1 MTTLADLHAALL
13 PGATP
18 IGVRDP
24 GAAIA
29 WTRVLR
35 PRVPAF
41 DALERGDLAIVP
53 LAVLGL
59 VAPGPAGAASVVDA
73 CADAGVAGIVV
84 VDGDGGDEV
93 IGAGL
98 VAAMA
103 GRGVAGLRLRRT
115 DVAALERMIIGYLV
129 NERAE
134 LERQVAELEIR
145 LEAVA
150 LDGGGPAAL
159 VAALAGSFGRAVA
172 LEGRR
177 GVPIAVH
184 APADAP
190 ATAVAA
196 ARYQATLRGPV
207 ALRVGLP
214 GRDAERPVG
223 SLVLLGEPPP
233 TDLER
238 RAVERVAGLLA
249 LELARQDA
257 VRSAEDTA
265 RRTEALPSG
274 GPPWVMLLARQRS
287 PGGPGDASD
296 APDAADARE
305 RREQVRRELRLLAP
319 ARRLA
324 LRGDADSL
332 DIRLVVAVDSAGPA
346 ADAASFAARVQ
357 TFLGRTVAVS
367 RPFTVRTERPAAEAE
382 ARAALEL
389 AETVPDARAVVAAA
403 SLPIDRLLAAVYG
416 IRDGERLGL
425 ALLAPLLGGRP
436 DVQREHLETLR
447 AILDHGEIAAA
458 AAALGVHRNTVA
470 YRIARIQDLTG
481 WDLMDPD
488 LRLALAVALR
498 VVHTA

>member
-13 PGATP
+13 PAATP
-18 IGVRDP
+18 IGAEDP
-24 GAAIA
+24 GTRIA

-41 DALERGDLAIVP
+41 DALDRGDLAIVP

-59 VAPGPAGAASVVDA
+59 VAPGAAGSASVVDA
-73 CADAGVAGIVV
+73 CADAGVSGIVV
-84 VDGDGGDEV
+84 VDGESGDDAGG
-93 IGAGL
+93 AAL
-98 VAAMA
+98 MRAMA
-103 GRGVAGLRLRRT
+103 ERGVAGLRLRRT
-115 DVAALERMIIGYLV
+115 DVAALERMVIGYLV

-134 LERQVAELEIR
+134 LERQVAELELR

-150 LDGGGPAAL
+150 LDGGGPAGL
-159 VAALAGSFGRAVA
+159 VATIAGSFGRAVA

-177 GVPIAVH
+177 GAPIAVH

-196 ARYQATLRGPV
+196 ARYQSAPRDPV
-207 ALRVGLP
+207 ALRVRLP
-214 GRDAERPVG
+214 GRDVGHPVG
-223 SLVLLGEPPP
+223 SLVLLGERPA
-233 TDLER
+233 TELER

-249 LELARQDA
+249 LELARQEA

-274 GPPWVMLLARQRS
+274 GPPWVVLLARQRTS
-287 PGGPGDASD
+287 AGPGV
-296 APDAADARE
+296 APETTDARE

-332 DIRLVVAVDSAGPA
+332 DIRLVVAVDAVDPT
-346 ADAASFAARVQ
+346 ADAAAFAGRVAA
-357 TFLGRTVAVS
+357 FLGRTVAVS
-367 RPFTVRTERPAAEAE
+367 RPFTIRTERPAAEAE
-382 ARAALEL
+382 ARSALEL
-389 AETVPDARAVVAAA
+389 AESVPGPRTVVAAA
-403 SLPIDRLLAAVYG
+403 NLPIDRLLGAVHG
-416 IRDGERLGL
+416 IRDGERL
-425 ALLAPLLGGRP
+425 ARSLLEPLLGGRS

-447 AILDHGEIAAA
+447 AILDHGEVSAA

-481 WDLMDPD
+481 WDLVDPD
-488 LRLALAVALR
+488 LRLALSVALR
-498 VVHTA
+498 VVQTA